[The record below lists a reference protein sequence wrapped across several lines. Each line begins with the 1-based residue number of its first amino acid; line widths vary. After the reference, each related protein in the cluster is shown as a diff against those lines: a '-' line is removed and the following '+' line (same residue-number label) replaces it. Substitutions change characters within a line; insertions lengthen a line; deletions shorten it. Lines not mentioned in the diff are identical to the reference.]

1 MDKKYLKYDLN
12 GNSNPSSDI
21 YYKKYQKYK
30 MKYLQLKG
38 GEDPDNENLDFFL
51 NYNTKKDTYL
61 EKYEKF
67 FNKDLI
73 QSPIIRIGAPSAN
86 GFINLIKFKKA
97 DNTFK
102 TILKTSVNL
111 EADNN
116 YYEFV
121 VGNCINII
129 KEYVPNFLYT
139 FLYAT
144 PTPSLK
150 NNLRDEKLFY
160 DINSFKTD
168 TTFKPRIHGN
178 DLQTFANIGVGCE
191 KNDQA
196 SVLIEYV
203 PDSLSAEDVL
213 KDADFITDLDYNL
226 YCLLFQ
232 IYAALSGLKNM
243 YTHYDL
249 HTGNIMI
256 IKLPKK
262 MRIEYTNHSTILY
275 TRFIPVII
283 DYGRSHINCLKLG
296 TTIFSR
302 VFSEISC
309 ENPSCNKSAQP
320 LCNTIA
326 RGLVVQRD
334 KHNYSTQDHFYSINL
349 RVANQ
354 SHDLR
359 FLHNYMKKFTPFV
372 ALKKDYDLH
381 FNPASNPEWFVR
393 ERDGSLDL
401 TYGVQEATSD
411 YTNSKVI
418 RTTSDVISWLKD
430 FASANKFAYKV
441 TADVYGTMT
450 INSDIENKTK
460 WSFVKSS

>member
-1 MDKKYLKYDLN
+1 MDYKQKYL
-12 GNSNPSSDI
+12 
-21 YYKKYQKYK
+21 KYK

-51 NYNTKKDTYL
+51 NYNTKKDAFL
-61 EKYEKF
+61 ERYEKF

-73 QSPIIRIGAPSAN
+73 QAPIIRIGSPSAN
-86 GFINLIKFKKA
+86 GFINLIKFKKG
-97 DNTFK
+97 DTTFK
-102 TILKTSVNL
+102 TVLKTSVNL
-111 EADNN
+111 DADNN

-144 PTPSLK
+144 PTTGLK
-150 NNLRDEKLFY
+150 NNLKSNKLFY
-160 DINSFKTD
+160 DVASFKAN

-196 SVLIEYV
+196 SILIEYV
-203 PDSLSAEDVL
+203 PDSLNTEELL
-213 KDADFITDLDYNL
+213 KDADFIGDLDYNL

-232 IYAALSGLKNM
+232 IYAALAGLKNI
-243 YTHYDL
+243 YTHYDF
-249 HTGNIMI
+249 HTGNVMM

-262 MRIEYTNHSTILY
+262 MRIEYTNFGTTLY
-275 TRFIPVII
+275 TRFIPIII

-309 ENPSCNKSAQP
+309 ENPTCNKSAQP
-320 LCNTIA
+320 LCDTLA

-334 KHNYSTQDHFYSINL
+334 KTNYSTQDHFYSINL
-349 RVANQ
+349 RLKNE

-359 FLHNYMKKFTPFV
+359 FIHNFMKQFTP
-372 ALKKDYDLH
+372 LLEIRKDYDKH
-381 FNPASNPEWFVR
+381 FNVATNPEWFVM
-393 ERDGSLDL
+393 EKDGSIDL
-401 TYGVQEATSD
+401 TYGVKEAVSD
-411 YTNSKVI
+411 YANSKIIKTTTDVI
-418 RTTSDVISWLKD
+418 LWLKEYGNSKNFTYKVTSDV
-430 FASANKFAYKV
+430 
-441 TADVYGTMT
+441 YGSMT
-450 INSDIENKTK
+450 INTDIESKVK